1 MLKRIVAAL
10 TIIAA
15 STMLARAENL
25 IVVELYTSQG
35 CSSCPPADAIHAEL
49 ADRDDVIA
57 LALHVDYWD
66 YLGWKDEFA
75 RPAHAERQRRY
86 YAMVYTPQMVV
97 HGETHVSAI
106 KPMEITDAIRDHA
119 TRVAPVE
126 VTLTRDGDTVEIT
139 ARAVGRVPEDMNV
152 QAVTYL
158 PDAKRT
164 IRTGE
169 NAGRTL
175 DHRNVVDEWRSID
188 TWSGEGLYRATIDVR
203 RDTPVVV
210 IVQSPG
216 QGPVLGAARSR

>member
-1 MLKRIVAAL
+1 MLKRIAAAL
-10 TIIAA
+10 TILAA

-188 TWSGEGLYRATIDVR
+188 TWSGEGLYRATIDVS

>member
-1 MLKRIVAAL
+1 MLKRIAVAL
-10 TIIAA
+10 TVLVA
-15 STMLARAENL
+15 STTLVRAESVV
-25 IVVELYTSQG
+25 VVELYTSQG

-86 YAMVYTPQMVV
+86 YAMVYTPQMIV
-97 HGETHVSAI
+97 HGETHVSAT
-106 KPMEITDAIRDHA
+106 KPMEITDAIRAHA
-119 TRVAPVE
+119 ERAAPVE
-126 VTLTRDGDTVEIT
+126 VSLARDGDRVEVT
-139 ARAVGRVPEDMNV
+139 ARALGPVPRDMAV
-152 QAVTYL
+152 HAVTYL
-158 PDAKRT
+158 PSAQRT
-164 IRTGE
+164 IRAGE

-175 DHRNVVDEWRSID
+175 DHHNVVDEWETVG
-188 TWSGEGLYRATIDVR
+188 TWSGDGVYRAGIEVSG
-203 RDTPVVV
+203 DTPLVV